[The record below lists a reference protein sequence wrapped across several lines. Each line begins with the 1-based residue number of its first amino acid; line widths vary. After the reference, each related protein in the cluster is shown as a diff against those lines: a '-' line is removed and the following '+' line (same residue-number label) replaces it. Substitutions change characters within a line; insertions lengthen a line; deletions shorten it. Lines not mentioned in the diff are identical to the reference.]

1 MIELRNIE
9 FSYGTGSFR
18 LDVPELKIPNGER
31 TAVIGPSGSGKT
43 TLLNLMA
50 GIIQPE
56 QGRIVVAGTDLSAL
70 DDSSLRNFRITRMGL
85 IFQEFELLEYLS
97 VLENILLPFRIC
109 RELLLDDE
117 VRDRAVDLLEQVEM
131 ADKSHRF
138 PAQLSQG
145 ERQRVAVL
153 RALIAQPKIILA
165 DEPTGNLDPGNKER
179 VLDILLRY
187 AQERDATL
195 VTVTHDHGLIPRFD
209 RVIDCQSLLVAQVPP
224 RAAVGE

>member
-1 MIELRNIE
+1 MIELRNIG
-9 FSYGTGSFR
+9 FSYETGSFR
-18 LDVPELKIPNGER
+18 LDFSGLAIPNGER

-56 QGRIVVAGTDLSAL
+56 QGRIVVDGTDLGML

-97 VLENILLPFRIC
+97 VLDNVLLPFRIC
-109 RELLLDDE
+109 RELLLNDE
-117 VRDRAVDLLEQVEM
+117 IRDRAVDLLDKVEM
-131 ADKSHRF
+131 LDKIRRF
-138 PAQLSQG
+138 PTQLSQG
-145 ERQRVAVL
+145 ERQRVAVS

-179 VLDILLRY
+179 VLDMLIRY
-187 AQERDATL
+187 AQDRDATL
-195 VTVTHDHGLIPRFD
+195 ITITHDHSLIPRFD
-209 RVIDCQSLLVAQVPP
+209 RVIDSHSLLVTQQPP
-224 RAAVGE
+224 GKAAVK